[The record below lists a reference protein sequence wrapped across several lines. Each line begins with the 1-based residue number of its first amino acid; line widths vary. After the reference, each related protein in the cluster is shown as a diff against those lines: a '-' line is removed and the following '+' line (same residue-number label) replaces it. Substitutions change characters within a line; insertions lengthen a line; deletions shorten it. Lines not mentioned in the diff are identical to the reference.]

1 MHKSPASW
9 HLESLPGPPQIRL
22 IGRFPGRRGSLSWV
36 LVRISLLVAWVLAV
50 QASSVFAQ
58 DQPPPAD
65 ATTQGHSAGAPISPP
80 DTPVDL
86 SDEVVRDVL
95 SGFQRGFETHNLDKV
110 LDVFDSQEMKDY
122 AQFRDQLVAFF
133 RLHESVKLRY
143 QLLQVTADKDLGS
156 AIADIEMDED
166 PSDILP
172 TPQRRST
179 QMRFQLK
186 REAKGWK
193 IIGLRPTD
201 FFSP

>member
-1 MHKSPASW
+1 MHNSPASGQSRD
-9 HLESLPGPPQIRL
+9 LSSLCQSRMNGPFSTYRIRL
-22 IGRFPGRRGSLSWV
+22 SQVFIWV
-36 LVRISLLVAWVLAV
+36 LLVLASLLAVPPGSVL
-50 QASSVFAQ
+50 AQ

-65 ATTQGHSAGAPISPP
+65 STTQGHSAGPPPAPP
-80 DTPVDL
+80 DSSVNL

-110 LDVFDSQEMKDY
+110 LDVFDPQGFLDY

-143 QLLQVTADKDLGS
+143 QLLQVTADKDIGS
-156 AIADIEMDED
+156 ATVDIEMDED
-166 PSDILP
+166 PSDTLP

-186 REAKGWK
+186 RGAKGWK
-193 IIGLRPTD
+193 IIGLRPAD

>member
-1 MHKSPASW
+1 M
-9 HLESLPGPPQIRL
+9 
-22 IGRFPGRRGSLSWV
+22 SLSQV
-36 LVRISLLVAWVLAV
+36 FVRVLLVLASLLAV
-50 QASSVFAQ
+50 QVSSVFAQ

-65 ATTQGHSAGAPISPP
+65 ATTQGHSAGQPP
-80 DTPVDL
+80 ALPDASVDL

-110 LDVFDSQEMKDY
+110 LNLFDPQGMRDY
-122 AQFRDQLVAFF
+122 AQFRDQMVAFF
-133 RLHESVKLRY
+133 RLHDSVKLRY

-156 AIADIEMDED
+156 ATADIEMDED
-166 PSDILP
+166 PSDTLP

-186 REAKGWK
+186 RGAKGWK
-193 IIGLRPTD
+193 IIGLRPAD